1 MHLLKLFEY
10 NLYADNVLCKIKDN
24 CKDISNA
31 VFLAALLSLLPT
43 LMECDSNDTMPILGL
58 AFSRTGSF
66 QLSL

>member
-31 VFLAALLSLLPT
+31 VFLAALLSLLLPCWSVIAMT
-43 LMECDSNDTMPILGL
+43 LCQFW
-58 AFSRTGSF
+58 A
-66 QLSL
+66 